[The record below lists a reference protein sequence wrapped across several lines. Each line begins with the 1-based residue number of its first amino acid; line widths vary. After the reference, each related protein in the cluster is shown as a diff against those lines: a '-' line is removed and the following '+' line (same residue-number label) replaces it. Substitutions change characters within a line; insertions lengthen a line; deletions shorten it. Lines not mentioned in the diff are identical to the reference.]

1 MELSDGEEGE
11 VRESWGERR
20 EVWKDKRESWEDK
33 REPWED
39 KREPWEDKREPW
51 EDKREPWEGGKR
63 WSGSWT
69 EERIVRKVRFLSL
82 ARGSPPLPL
91 PPLIHLSP

>member
-1 MELSDGEEGE
+1 MDLSDGEEGE
-11 VRESWGERR
+11 VWEDRREGWGESREGWGEKR
-20 EVWKDKRESWEDK
+20 EVWKE
-33 REPWED
+33 
-39 KREPWEDKREPW
+39 KREPW

-82 ARGSPPLPL
+82 ARGPAPL
-91 PPLIHLSP
+91 PPLP